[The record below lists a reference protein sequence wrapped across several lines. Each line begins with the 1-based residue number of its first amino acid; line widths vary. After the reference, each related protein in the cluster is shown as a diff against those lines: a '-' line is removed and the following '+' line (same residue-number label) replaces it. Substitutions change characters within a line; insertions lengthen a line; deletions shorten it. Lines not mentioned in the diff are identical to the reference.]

1 MEKQLLIYGQAH
13 PVSSERHR
21 EWSVKRDNNYS
32 FASDV
37 NSVPLMAVEF
47 FNASEEYPVVFAGQD
62 DNIMP
67 VAIFGI
73 REQENLFL
81 NENGDMD
88 AKYIPAFLRR
98 YPFVFSS
105 VDDGDNFTLCIDEA
119 YAGCNQEGLGERLFD
134 SEGER
139 TQYLD
144 NVLEFLKDYQAHF
157 NRTKLFCKKL
167 QELELLEP
175 VGAKLNHSSGA
186 EFNLTGFMAVNREK
200 IKELSGEQLSE
211 LAKMDALE
219 LLYVHIH
226 SMNNFNSLLERIHV
240 DDIPQQ
246 KPAEDASVEEGAVA
260 ADGDTT
266 IQ

>member
-21 EWSVKRDNNYS
+21 NWSVKSGDNYS
-32 FASDV
+32 FASGV

-47 FNASEEYPVVFAGQD
+47 FNASREFPVVFAGQG

-67 VAIFGI
+67 VAVMGI

-81 NENGDMD
+81 TEDGQLD
-88 AKYIPAFLRR
+88 ASYVPAFLRR
-98 YPFVFSS
+98 YPFVFANTEDSS
-105 VDDGDNFTLCIDEA
+105 TFNLCIDES
-119 YAGCNQEGLGERLFD
+119 YTGCNQNGVGERLFD
-134 SEGER
+134 AEGKQ

-144 NVLEFLKDYQAHF
+144 GVLEFLQDYQGHF
-157 NRTKLFCKKL
+157 VRTQLFCKKL
-167 QELELLEP
+167 KELDLLEP
-175 VGAKLNHSSGA
+175 VGAKLSSASGA

-200 IKELSGEQLSE
+200 IKGLTGEQLAE

-226 SMNNFNSLLERIHV
+226 SMNNFNTMVNRVKLDE
-240 DDIPQQ
+240 
-246 KPAEDASVEEGAVA
+246 PAAETAEA
-260 ADGDTT
+260 
-266 IQ
+266 